1 MIYDVFVIRGIVMA
15 GGFGSRILFGI
26 AMGHDDGS
34 IRIVVGKVRGLLL
47 HVISFLVALKSENLI
62 VGKGISG
69 CSY

>member
-34 IRIVVGKVRGLLL
+34 IRIGVGKVRGLLL
-47 HVISFLVALKSENLI
+47 HVISLVALKSENLI